1 MIAIDKLTTE
11 QLERFIHI
19 QSIID
24 RQEDEARRVVA
35 YRAYYDGEHPILL
48 TDRQRE
54 YIGDLLAT
62 ENFTFAHNVSR
73 TVVDKLRERL
83 EVVGFIVNGESADE
97 SGEGGPDGALAAQ
110 LWDWWKSNRMIAE
123 QIRAYR
129 YAIRDGKSYAM
140 VSFDNETRRPDI
152 VVFPVW
158 DGTSG
163 VTFHR
168 DPENPKKVLFANRY
182 FYTFDPLSPGETGRL
197 RKTTYLAHEIRKYKQ
212 GGNANGWEPLFDPED
227 ATWPLPWLG
236 WDGKPLGVALVEFAN
251 PGGSE
256 LTQIL
261 GLQNG
266 LNHTWL
272 GLLAAVDASGFPILA
287 VDYPEG
293 APIENDSDAD
303 LTGADELV
311 IGPGRLL
318 EFFNGATSHRIEGAD
333 LTSMIDV
340 IWALVAAIS
349 SVSGTPQYHLRP
361 LGGSDVPSG
370 EALKMLES
378 ALTKRAEER
387 QLFFGQG
394 WGDVM
399 ALCHRV
405 ARTYGKV
412 TAEPS
417 DYPLN
422 INCQWADAEVRNDAV
437 EIAVAEGLK
446 RLNVPDE
453 IVWSRAGLT
462 PEQIAGARTT
472 ARNERMAEVA
482 AMASALQLQAVR
494 TAPQTNPATG
504 GA

>member
-1 MIAIDKLTTE
+1 MIAIDKLTPGD
-11 QLERFIHI
+11 LEIFLHI
-19 QSIID
+19 QSIVD
-24 RQEDEARRVVA
+24 RQENDARRVLA
-35 YRAYYDGEHPILL
+35 YRAYYDGEHPVLL

-62 ENFTFAHNVSR
+62 ENFTFAHNVAR

-83 EVVGFIVNGESADE
+83 AVVGFTVNGESAGDE
-97 SGEGGPDGALAAQ
+97 AGPDGALAGQ
-110 LWDWWKSNRMIAE
+110 LWGWWKANRMDAE
-123 QIRAYR
+123 QIRVYR
-129 YAIRDGKSYAM
+129 KAIRDGKSYAM
-140 VSFDNETRRPDI
+140 VGFDNETGQPDI
-152 VVFPVW
+152 SVHSVW

-168 DPENPKKVLFANRY
+168 DPENPKRVLFANRY
-182 FYTFDPLSPGETGRL
+182 FYTFDPLTPGVTGKL

-212 GGNANGWEPLFDPED
+212 GGSASGWEAVLDADD

-256 LTQIL
+256 IDQIL

-266 LNHTWL
+266 LNKAWL
-272 GLLAAVDASGFPILA
+272 DLMAAADTSGFPILA
-287 VDYPEG
+287 VEYSEPG
-293 APIENDSDAD
+293 AMVESDDD
-303 LTGADELV
+303 LTGADEFR
-311 IGPGRLL
+311 IGPGRAV
-318 EFFNGATSHRIEGAD
+318 EVEGGHIHRIEGAD

-349 SVSGTPQYHLRP
+349 SVSGTPQYHMRP

-378 ALTKRAEER
+378 SLIKRAEER
-387 QLFFGQG
+387 QLLFGQG
-394 WGDVM
+394 WEDVM
-399 ALCHRV
+399 ALAYRV
-405 ARTYGKV
+405 GRTFGQV
-412 TAEPS
+412 GSDPS
-417 DYPLN
+417 VYPLN
-422 INCQWADAEVRNDAV
+422 IDSQWADAEVRNDAV
-437 EIAVAEGLK
+437 EIAVAEGMK

-453 IVWSRAGLT
+453 LVWVRAGLT
-462 PEQIAGARTT
+462 PEQIATAKQT
-472 ARNERMAEVA
+472 ARNDRMAEVA

-494 TAPQTNPATG
+494 SAPQTNPATG